1 MLGSVGGLVEVIS
14 KVVDN
19 VVASDAEEVLKTVR
33 GYVTRSF
40 MRFIYLFNFLPH
52 RNGCGWYILFRIE
65 SMHSTTH
72 HRCLSQSF
80 PLLYLMYEVSATH
93 LAKCHVFLQVYT
105 MPKFI

>member
-19 VVASDAEEVLKTVR
+19 VVASDAEVVLKTVR

-52 RNGCGWYILFRIE
+52 CTETDVDGT
-65 SMHSTTH
+65 S
-72 HRCLSQSF
+72 CL
-80 PLLYLMYEVSATH
+80 E
-93 LAKCHVFLQVYT
+93 
-105 MPKFI
+105 